1 MSNEDLTKETPWLE
15 PLTGGFWRGMR
26 RKGEECLSTTRVGVG
41 VLVTGLGRMDSGIWW
56 FGR

>member
-41 VLVTGLGRMDSGIWW
+41 VVVTGLGRMDSGIW
-56 FGR
+56 